1 MNEIK
6 KYPIVVG
13 LDIGT
18 TKIAAIVGQMDQTK
32 KIKILGI
39 GRAESNG
46 VARGEVVNIEM
57 TVASIKAA
65 VAEAQRQSGV
75 EIKEV
80 YVGIAGEHISSMQ
93 HSGIYTL
100 SERDTLVEES
110 HIKSMIDDMYKI
122 AVNPGEKII
131 HVIPQEFTIDNSL
144 VQMTP
149 VGMYGSRL
157 SANFHII
164 CGKLAAAKN
173 IKVCVERAGL
183 EMSGLIL
190 EPLASAASVLSEEE
204 MEAGVALVDIG
215 GGTTDIAIFQ
225 DNVIRHTAVIPLA
238 GNIITEDIKTGCLVL
253 KKQAESLKVKFGHA
267 LPEGTSE
274 NEHISIPGIAGRDR
288 REISMLN
295 LANIINARLEEIFQ
309 HVFFEIKASG
319 FSKKLIAGI
328 VITGGGAQLKHLKQF
343 VEYHTGMLT
352 RIGHPTESLHNST
365 SDSLKN
371 PVFATGVGL
380 IIKGYEAMK
389 EEGRLLLIED
399 GVIVSE
405 VKSEP
410 VVASVVEEK
419 IIEAPVLES
428 MNTEMEINFE
438 TPEVSPYVQPAP
450 PVVVNKKAP
459 KRQWWERLVQ
469 NTNDWFSDESIN
481 NDNDFKRN

>member
-1 MNEIK
+1 MSEIK

-32 KIKILGI
+32 RIKILGI

-100 SERDTLVEES
+100 SERDTLVEEA

-183 EMSGLIL
+183 EMAGLVL
-190 EPLASAASVLSEEE
+190 EPLASSASVLSEEE
-204 MEAGVALVDIG
+204 MEAGVVLVDIG

-225 DNVIRHTAVIPLA
+225 DNVIRHTAVIPL
-238 GNIITEDIKTGCLVL
+238 
-253 KKQAESLKVKFGHA
+253 
-267 LPEGTSE
+267 
-274 NEHISIPGIAGRDR
+274 GR
-288 REISMLN
+288 
-295 LANIINARLEEIFQ
+295 
-309 HVFFEIKASG
+309 K
-319 FSKKLIAGI
+319 
-328 VITGGGAQLKHLKQF
+328 
-343 VEYHTGMLT
+343 YH
-352 RIGHPTESLHNST
+352 H
-365 SDSLKN
+365 
-371 PVFATGVGL
+371 
-380 IIKGYEAMK
+380 
-389 EEGRLLLIED
+389 GRH
-399 GVIVSE
+399 
-405 VKSEP
+405 
-410 VVASVVEEK
+410 
-419 IIEAPVLES
+419 
-428 MNTEMEINFE
+428 
-438 TPEVSPYVQPAP
+438 
-450 PVVVNKKAP
+450 
-459 KRQWWERLVQ
+459 
-469 NTNDWFSDESIN
+469 
-481 NDNDFKRN
+481 